1 MVRVRCVASLGSSAL
16 SCLNPVG
23 FESLWF
29 IHVAHLCFVS
39 LWFIHSCF
47 LPSGGLVHPQLIHM
61 LVPPQRNALLSTS
74 STMLRHTDNISQS
87 SMRFNLV
94 TITSSCKGSAPI
106 SKSWSSKCAVPRC
119 IRSALQNHNSPSEHR
134 RMLEECTVSAQT
146 LCCSLLWS
154 CSFATWNALTV
165 TRSVLELLSL
175 PWFFDVPAR
184 CTQVSAATLR
194 CPQLHSKATTGTV
207 KAAVEGG
214 SWIDPLGAT
223 MLSH

>member
-47 LPSGGLVHPQLIHM
+47 LPSGGRYIAEPASAYLPWSTTFKSGTCLLAMELQK
-61 LVPPQRNALLSTS
+61 RNALLSTS

-106 SKSWSSKCAVPRC
+106 SKSWSSKCAGPRC

-134 RMLEECTVSAQT
+134 RMLEEHHCICTDA
-146 LCCSLLWS
+146 LLL
-154 CSFATWNALTV
+154 FAV
-165 TRSVLELLSL
+165 ELLFCNL
-175 PWFFDVPAR
+175 ECA
-184 CTQVSAATLR
+184 CCNQICAGTLVVA
-194 CPQLHSKATTGTV
+194 LV
-207 KAAVEGG
+207 
-214 SWIDPLGAT
+214 L
-223 MLSH
+223 